1 MHVCRDQ
8 KCCFEILR
16 FSVEKELVDVKVFA
30 SSDHDTSPNQGH
42 TRAVGAPK
50 TSV

>member
-1 MHVCRDQ
+1 MHVCR
-8 KCCFEILR
+8 FEILR

-30 SSDHDTSPNQGH
+30 SSDHDTGPNHGLTQ
-42 TRAVGAPK
+42 AVGAPK